1 MKRLF
6 LQTLLFCTSLLFL
19 SSISP
24 VAATGSFSDV
34 NSSHWAY
41 DEINYLVNKKIINE
55 KNKNFFPNLD
65 MKRIEAA
72 EMLVKA
78 LGLDTKNR
86 PNPNF
91 KDIKPGDYGYEYV
104 ATLAD
109 EGIMVGN
116 NGYFKPR
123 DTLTRG
129 QMAKIIAESYHLD
142 YVFGS
147 EFDDID
153 KDSWLYDYVSCLV
166 DNYIT
171 TGYPDNKY
179 RPSHPVK
186 RSQFSVVLARLLDDS
201 FKQTILFKPIS
212 NNWKEDGSLVITVEI
227 KNNLPYPVEVND
239 SLIVVTNSDEWIAR
253 EFFEFEP
260 NELYLK
266 AKQSKQ
272 LDLIFSPYNFY
283 DASINSS
290 TNLANIAFYAQTT
303 ISKK

>member
-6 LQTLLFCTSLLFL
+6 LQTLFFCISLLFL
-19 SSISP
+19 SPVNP
-24 VAATGSFSDV
+24 VAATVLFSDV
-34 NSSHWAY
+34 NSNYWAY
-41 DEINYLVNKKIINE
+41 NEINYLVNKKIINE
-55 KNKNFFPNLD
+55 KNKNFFPNRD
-65 MKRIEAA
+65 IKRIEAA

-109 EGIMVGN
+109 EGIMLGN
-116 NGYFKPR
+116 NGYFKPG

-129 QMAKIIAESYHLD
+129 QMAKIIAKSYHLD

-153 KDSWLYDYVSCLV
+153 RDSWLYDYVSCLV
-166 DNYIT
+166 DNHII
-171 TGYPDNKY
+171 TGYPDNNY
-179 RPSHPVK
+179 RPNHPVK
-186 RSQFSVVLARLLDDS
+186 RSEFSVVLARLLDGS
-201 FKQTILFKPIS
+201 FKQAILFKPVS
-212 NNWKEDGSLVITVEI
+212 NHWEEDGSLVITVEI
-227 KNNLPYPVEVND
+227 KNNFPFPVEVND
-239 SLIVVTNSDEWIAR
+239 SLVVATNSDEWIAR

-260 NELYLK
+260 NEVYLK

-272 LDLIFSPYNFY
+272 LDLVFSPYNFY
-283 DASINSS
+283 DNSINSS
-290 TNLANIAFYAQTT
+290 THLSNITFYTQTT
-303 ISKK
+303 ITKK